1 MAKWFPDLRCVLVA
15 GMFVSLC
22 ANARA
27 DTESGLVE
35 FRQGLFAEAFQD
47 WQNAAATGDARAA
60 LFIGVLYDS
69 GLGTHQDS
77 LAALAWYRRAAE
89 QGSAPAAFNV
99 AVMLDSGL
107 GAPRDSAQALT
118 WYKRAADK
126 GFARAQYNLAVQYE
140 SGSGVPRN
148 IPQAITLYRKAAAQ
162 GLTAARDH
170 LQQLGVNVALISH
183 PVGETA
189 MDEFR
194 QAQQVFLRRNPG
206 DIANATEIFR
216 RAAERNN
223 PLAEYDLAYCYEH
236 GLGVPQS
243 SADAYVWYRRAADH
257 ADNSTLKSIALA
269 GLHGNESQLT
279 ATEHEATSIR

>member
-1 MAKWFPDLRCVLVA
+1 
-15 GMFVSLC
+15 
-22 ANARA
+22 
-27 DTESGLVE
+27 
-35 FRQGLFAEAFQD
+35 
-47 WQNAAATGDARAA
+47 
-60 LFIGVLYDS
+60 
-69 GLGTHQDS
+69 
-77 LAALAWYRRAAE
+77 
-89 QGSAPAAFNV
+89 
-99 AVMLDSGL
+99 
-107 GAPRDSAQALT
+107 
-118 WYKRAADK
+118 
-126 GFARAQYNLAVQYE
+126 
-140 SGSGVPRN
+140 
-148 IPQAITLYRKAAAQ
+148 
-162 GLTAARDH
+162 
-170 LQQLGVNVALISH
+170 
-183 PVGETA
+183 

-257 ADNSTLKSIALA
+257 AGNSTLKSIALA